1 MSSSSGRPRTC
12 SVPATAAAVHRAP
25 CRGTSGSLH
34 SAPKPPSSRVT
45 PAWLA
50 RHLAWA
56 KACCTPDANA
66 GAVVTWSASHFGHA
80 LVFPVV
86 SANFEEGA
94 VAEVRAVAVG
104 RCCVQAGDLE
114 KSARRELE
122 LLRAACDGDEHALGE
137 LCQLC
142 WRPVYRSLARYT
154 SDPAEAEDMTQEVFL
169 RALRSLPR
177 FEDRGLPFTVYLL
190 RIAANLARDRWRAL
204 PSRPVVTADVP
215 EGSAPAQAAEEVA
228 VENERRRALI
238 GALDRLSPDQR
249 AVLRM
254 RILEGRSTREVAALT
269 HRNEPAVRQ
278 LQVRALAALRL
289 ELSSGD
295 EG

>member
-1 MSSSSGRPRTC
+1 M
-12 SVPATAAAVHRAP
+12 
-25 CRGTSGSLH
+25 
-34 SAPKPPSSRVT
+34 
-45 PAWLA
+45 
-50 RHLAWA
+50 
-56 KACCTPDANA
+56 
-66 GAVVTWSASHFGHA
+66 TWSASHFGRA
-80 LVFPVV
+80 VVFPVV
-86 SANFEEGA
+86 SANFQDGAVAEEGA
-94 VAEVRAVAVG
+94 VAIDW
-104 RCCVQAGDLE
+104 CCTQAGDLD

-122 LLRAACDGDEHALGE
+122 LLRAARAGDEQALGE
-137 LCQLC
+137 LCRLC

-190 RIAANLARDRWRAL
+190 RIAANLARDRWRSL
-204 PSRPVVTADVP
+204 PARPMVTADVP
-215 EGSAPAQAAEEVA
+215 EGSVPAEAAEEVA

-238 GALDRLSPDQR
+238 SALDRLSPDHR

-254 RILEGRSTREVAALT
+254 RILEGRSAREVAALT

-289 ELSSGD
+289 ELSKGD